1 MNNHDDN
8 DNDGDHFDRW
18 YLTRPLFASSTD
30 FSRVSL
36 FKKFDTVNIE
46 GSWQTNKN
54 KEHSKL

>member
-18 YLTRPLFASSTD
+18 YLTRRSFASSTD
-30 FSRVSL
+30 FSWVSF

-46 GSWQTNKN
+46 ES
-54 KEHSKL
+54 